1 MPTPDWPT
9 DADSAVADIRRL
21 RAGRYVPTPTGA
33 AAGLSWPD
41 YADSPVAGICRSV

>member
-9 DADSAVADIRRL
+9 DADSAVADICRL
-21 RAGRYVPTPTGA
+21 HAGRYMPTPTGA

-41 YADSPVAGICRSV
+41 YADFRLAGICRSV